1 MRAAGLLAVLLAAAS
16 TALPQQKQAVTREAL
31 AAVEKSFDGRLAQLG
46 QAEPFDLLGN
56 TRGIYLEG
64 FGVVFTTELSPI
76 VTPTISPFRPSIP
89 KEVVEKIHQK
99 KLERIPLLKQAM
111 REMLVSAA
119 AALGTL
125 PANEQVAVGVTLLYY
140 SWEDRSGLPSQIV
153 MQAPKSRL
161 SDLRPGQS
169 AEAPL
174 AAAIRLLEL

>member
-31 AAVEKSFDGRLAQLG
+31 AAVEKGFDGRIASLG
-46 QAEPFDLLGN
+46 QEEPFDLLGN

-76 VTPTISPFRPSIP
+76 VTPSISPFRPTIS
-89 KEVVEKIHQK
+89 KEMVERIHQK

-111 REMLVSAA
+111 REMLVSSA
-119 AALGTL
+119 AALGAL
-125 PANEQVAVGVTLLYY
+125 PANEQIALGVTLLYY

-153 MQAPKSRL
+153 MQALKSTK
-161 SDLRPGQS
+161 
-169 AEAPL
+169 
-174 AAAIRLLEL
+174 AAAIRLQEF